1 MSAEGTPLR
10 PSGDRSEIGGR
21 RRGGDRSEIGQP
33 AGPREGGDLRAIET
47 TLLLLAALLLAIAT
61 VNDVVR
67 QAHVNQRLIAD
78 LATWRSYTG
87 HRYHNLSVSQD
98 YSEHFTREVVCGN
111 TSPGEPKQ
119 RVQLCLVMNGP
130 VAGARRRVSGGWYLP
145 ARVEDEPRYRYGCF
159 GSAPAEFGCQR

>member
-21 RRGGDRSEIGQP
+21 RRGGGSG
-33 AGPREGGDLRAIET
+33 AGSREGGDLRAVET
-47 TLLLLAALLLAIAT
+47 TLLLLAALLLVIAT

-78 LATWRSYTG
+78 LATWRSHTG

-130 VAGARRRVSGGWYLP
+130 VAGGRRRVSGGWYLP

>member
-1 MSAEGTPLR
+1 MSAEGTSLR
-10 PSGDRSEIGGR
+10 PSGDRSELGR
-21 RRGGDRSEIGQP
+21 RQRRGGSG
-33 AGPREGGDLRAIET
+33 AGSRESGDLRVVET

-67 QAHVNQRLIAD
+67 QAHVNHRLIAD

-87 HRYHNLSVSQD
+87 HRYHNLSISQD

-130 VAGARRRVSGGWYLP
+130 VAGGRRRVSGGWYLP

>member
-21 RRGGDRSEIGQP
+21 RCGRGSG
-33 AGPREGGDLRAIET
+33 AGSREGGDLRAVET

-61 VNDVVR
+61 VNDVMR

-87 HRYHNLSVSQD
+87 LHYHNLSVSQD

-130 VAGARRRVSGGWYLP
+130 VAGGRRRVSGGWYLP